1 MRVIK
6 FLAFVVLLTSQCLAA
21 DPVLKYYSS
30 KRNIFGGQDYY
41 YKGQFLFRSTP
52 NVLGGEN
59 LSKGSSLEY
68 QSRPNI
74 HGGTTLIVPP
84 TKRDSFSSKP
94 TPKPA
99 PYYNL
104 DRYKSNEVSLH
115 LMKDIS
121 SHYQKVDLIVKE
133 QNGVRQ
139 EFLAIHINQARNN
152 L

>member
-104 DRYKSNEVSLH
+104 DRYKSNEVKSSSYERYKQSLP
-115 LMKDIS
+115 KSRFDSQRTEWGKARVPSNPYKS
-121 SHYQKVDLIVKE
+121 SKK
-133 QNGVRQ
+133 
-139 EFLAIHINQARNN
+139 
-152 L
+152 